1 MDPEQKN
8 PQTQPVTPFLME
20 SPPGPETVINGRP
33 RLYFGGV
40 SYYGLHASP
49 DLMKAGCDAWQRL
62 GLGTATTRS
71 GMGTAPIHLE
81 VESAAARFFGV
92 EDAAYM
98 ASGYLSNTAG
108 VQALHAIGAFDAI
121 FVDRQAHLCIGDAAL
136 STGVPVHRFAHLDP
150 DDLGAQLKQNL
161 SSGQTPLVM
170 SDGLF
175 PTLGRIAPLPDYLE
189 VLKPYGGLV
198 WLDDAHP
205 VGILGPNGR
214 GTADYFGVTSERV
227 FSGGTLSKAFGGFGG
242 IVPGPADFLGRVR
255 SGPVMIAASP
265 TPSPVAA
272 ATFVGL
278 ELVAAHPE
286 WRQQLWNNARALKDG
301 LRRLGLEVDRTEVPI
316 AAFSLESAET
326 MHQVHSRLFER
337 DIAIQY
343 SHYPGA
349 GADGVLRAV
358 VFSTHTTDQ
367 IERLIDE
374 LGRLI

>member
-1 MDPEQKN
+1 MDSAQQNTK
-8 PQTQPVTPFLME
+8 TSPVTPFLME

-40 SYYGLHASP
+40 SYYGLHGNP
-49 DLMKAGCDAWQRL
+49 KLMKAGFEAWRRL

-71 GMGTAPIHLE
+71 GMGTAHIHLE
-81 VESAAARFFGV
+81 VEAEAARFFGA
-92 EDAAYM
+92 EGAAYM

-108 VQALHAIGAFDAI
+108 VQALHTTGAFDVI
-121 FVDRQAHLCIGDAAL
+121 FVDQHAHLCIDDAAL

-150 DDLGAQLKQNL
+150 DDLEAQLMQKL
-161 SSGQTPLVM
+161 TPGQTPLVM

-214 GTADYFGVTSERV
+214 GTADHYGVDSDRV

-242 IVPGPADFLGRVR
+242 IVPGPADFVDRVR
-255 SGPVMIAASP
+255 RGPVMIAASP
-265 TPSPVAA
+265 PPSPVAA
-272 ATFVGL
+272 ATLEGL
-278 ELVAAHPE
+278 ELVAANPQ
-286 WRQQLWNNARALKDG
+286 WKQQLWNNARVLKDG
-301 LRRLGLEVDRTEVPI
+301 LRRLGLDVDQTEVPI
-316 AAFSLESAET
+316 AAFTLESAER
-326 MHQVHSRLFER
+326 MQQVHTQLFER

-349 GADGVLRAV
+349 GAEGVLRAV
-358 VFSTHTTDQ
+358 VFSTHTTGQ
-367 IERLIDE
+367 IERLIDA
-374 LGRLI
+374 LGRYI

>member
-1 MDPEQKN
+1 
-8 PQTQPVTPFLME
+8 ME
-20 SPPGPETVINGRP
+20 SPPGPETVINGRR

-40 SYYGLHASP
+40 SYYGLHGNP
-49 DLMKAGCDAWQRL
+49 QLMEAGFDAWQRL

-108 VQALHAIGAFDAI
+108 VQALHATGAFNAI
-121 FVDRQAHLCIGDAAL
+121 FVDRHAHLCIDDAAL
-136 STGVPVHRFAHLDP
+136 STGVPVHRFAHMDP
-150 DDLGAQLKQNL
+150 EDLGAQLKQNL
-161 SSGQTPLVM
+161 APGQTPLVM

-189 VLKPYGGLV
+189 VLEPYGGLV

-214 GTADYFGVTSERV
+214 GTTDYFGVTSKRV

-242 IVPGPADFLGRVR
+242 IVSGPADFIGRVH

-265 TPSPVAA
+265 PPSPVAA
-272 ATFVGL
+272 ATL
-278 ELVAAHPE
+278 EGIALVEANPQ
-286 WRQQLWNNARALKDG
+286 WRRRLWDNARLLKDG
-301 LRRLGLEVDRTEVPI
+301 LRGLGIEVDRTEVPI
-316 AAFSLESAET
+316 AAFTLESAAR
-326 MHQVHSRLFER
+326 MQQVHTRLFER

-349 GADGVLRAV
+349 GAEGVLRAV
-358 VFSTHTTDQ
+358 VFSNHTPDQ
-367 IERLIDE
+367 IGRLIDE
-374 LGRLI
+374 LGQVV